1 MGRASLVVVFA
12 LAASRFAAA
21 QDGGVP
27 IVCGAL
33 DDEGACFGE
42 TAAWCSGPNDDGQ
55 GAALDTRAFDCA
67 SHDATCVEVGG
78 VGAWCVA
85 PLGSPCALDG
95 ETRVAQLGC
104 GALQLDLALGCDLEE
119 GCRAASVPCP
129 PAGAT
134 SCAGDTLVLSCAAFG
149 QPLVVRCTGVCS
161 EGRCLD
167 QGEGSLC
174 DAERLSCAEG
184 LTCSA
189 GARCVVPVVD
199 EPSAEE
205 PDRRAPFE
213 SGGCKC
219 VASSST
225 GLGAAWPLVGVFL
238 ATCRGR
244 RRPPTPGA

>member
-1 MGRASLVVVFA
+1 MRRSSLVVVLVFS
-12 LAASRFAAA
+12 ASRLAVA

-55 GAALDTRAFDCA
+55 GAALDTQAFDCA
-67 SHDATCVEVGG
+67 SHGATCVDVGG

-85 PLGSPCALDG
+85 PLGSACALDG

-104 GALQLDLALGCDLEE
+104 GVGQLDLALGCDLEE

-129 PAGAT
+129 PVGAT
-134 SCAGDTLVLSCAAFG
+134 SCAGDTLVLSCAEFG
-149 QPLVVRCTGVCS
+149 QPLVVRCAGTCS

-167 QGEGSLC
+167 QPEGSLC
-174 DAERLSCAEG
+174 DVERLACAEG
-184 LTCSA
+184 LTCAAS
-189 GARCVVPVVD
+189 RCVAPVVD
-199 EPSAEE
+199 EPTGEE

-213 SGGCKC
+213 SGGCVC
-219 VASSST
+219 VTSSSMSET
-225 GLGAAWPLVGVFL
+225 PLAALVGALLAAW
-238 ATCRGR
+238 RGR
-244 RRPPTPGA
+244 RRPPIVGA